1 MYKRGDIV
9 LIPFPFTD
17 LTGAK
22 IRPAVVV
29 STMAYEKENGN
40 ITVAMITS
48 VPHSTASD
56 YEVKNWQLANLL
68 APSWVRMKLAT
79 IDPKLVRYK
88 PGNLTDADLSEVDK
102 RLRMAL
108 GL

>member
-17 LTGAK
+17 LSGTK

-29 STMAYEKENGN
+29 STTAYEKENGN
-40 ITVAMITS
+40 ITV
-48 VPHSTASD
+48 
-56 YEVKNWQLANLL
+56 
-68 APSWVRMKLAT
+68 
-79 IDPKLVRYK
+79 DPKLVRYN
-88 PGNLTDADLSEVDK
+88 PGILTNADLSEVDK
-102 RLRMAL
+102 RLRVAL

>member
-9 LIPFPFTD
+9 LIPFPFAD
-17 LTGAK
+17 LTGTK

-29 STMAYEKENGN
+29 STAAYEEENGN
-40 ITVAMITS
+40 ITVAMVTS
-48 VPHSTASD
+48 VPHTTSSD
-56 YEVKNWQLANLL
+56 YEVKDWQVANLL
-68 APSWVRMKLAT
+68 APSWVRVKLAT
-79 IDPKLVRYK
+79 IVTKLVRYK

-102 RLRMAL
+102 RLRVAL